1 MVEPTPIRKRRSKR
15 TMAAVVGEAEVIG
28 VRPAARKNHVPE
40 SSVRYWRDQPDFAQ
54 LRAEKKEDV
63 AADVW
68 AAFQKGV
75 RRIAVLMETAEDLG
89 KVAVASGILYDKFAL
104 MSGDATAR
112 TETKTLTD
120 GMNDHEREALR
131 KVLEEVVEVEA

>member
-1 MVEPTPIRKRRSKR
+1 MVEPTPIRKRRTRSQK
-15 TMAAVVGEAEVIG
+15 AVIVGEAEIIG
-28 VRPAARKNHVPE
+28 VRPAARKAHVAE
-40 SSVRYWRDQPDFAQ
+40 SSVRYWRDSEDFAQ

-75 RRIAVLMETAEDLG
+75 RRIVQLMDTTEDMG
-89 KVAVASGILYDKFAL
+89 KVAVASGILFDKFAL
-104 MSGDATAR
+104 MSGEATSR

-120 GMNDHEREALR
+120 GMDDHERETLR
-131 KVLEEVVEVEA
+131 RILDEVNEPA